1 MGKSWPTGVGR
12 YCAPT
17 STEGTG
23 GCRLEYD
30 QLIWLVCAGPF
41 ALCLTVGAL
50 VSVLRSDFPPGAK
63 TVWACVVLLVP
74 VLGAS
79 LWLAAHRTK

>member
-1 MGKSWPTGVGR
+1 
-12 YCAPT
+12 
-17 STEGTG
+17 
-23 GCRLEYD
+23 LEYD

-63 TVWACVVLLVP
+63 TAWVCMVLLVP
-74 VLGAS
+74 VLGPA
-79 LWLAAHRTK
+79 LWLAAHRTTP